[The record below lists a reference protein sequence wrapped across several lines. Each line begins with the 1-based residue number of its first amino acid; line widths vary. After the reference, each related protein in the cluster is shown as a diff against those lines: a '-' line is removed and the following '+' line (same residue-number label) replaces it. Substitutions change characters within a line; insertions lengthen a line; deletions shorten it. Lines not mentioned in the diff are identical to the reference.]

1 MAKKSEK
8 TSPDLRRRIFEAAL
22 PDVAFDGWTDEV
34 LARAARKLKLDND
47 AVDEAFPKGPVSMA
61 EYFGEWADDR
71 MLEKLNPKKLGEM
84 RIRDR
89 VAFCVRTRLEL
100 LVPHRQALSSA
111 LAFLAMPPRN
121 LLLPKMVW
129 RTADAIWR
137 VCGDTST
144 DYNHYTKRLL
154 LSGVQTS
161 TALYW
166 LNDKSDGFEKT
177 WTFLGRRIDE
187 VMKIGGAIGK
197 LKSGAEK
204 AKEKGKEKVKK
215 AGARSGK

>member
-1 MAKKSEK
+1 M
-8 TSPDLRRRIFEAAL
+8 
-22 PDVAFDGWTDEV
+22 
-34 LARAARKLKLDND
+34 
-47 AVDEAFPKGPVSMA
+47 
-61 EYFGEWADDR
+61 
-71 MLEKLNPKKLGEM
+71 KKLAEM

-89 VAFCVRTRLEL
+89 VAHCVRTRLEIL
-100 LVPHRQALSSA
+100 APHLQALSSA

-129 RTADAIWR
+129 RTADTIWR
-137 VCGDTST
+137 ACGDTST

-166 LNDKSDGFEKT
+166 LNDKSDGHEKT
-177 WTFLGRRIDE
+177 WTFLGRRIDD

-204 AKEKGKEKVKK
+204 AKDKVKK
-215 AGARSGK
+215 AGVRPGK

>member
-1 MAKKSEK
+1 MAKKSAK

-34 LARAARKLKLDND
+34 LDRATKKLKLDVD
-47 AVDEAFPKGPVSMA
+47 AVDEAFPKGPLSLA
-61 EYFGEWADDR
+61 EYFAEWADDR
-71 MLEKLNPKKLGEM
+71 MAEKLDAKKLAGM

-89 VAFCVRTRLEL
+89 VAHCVRTRLEIL
-100 LVPHRQALSSA
+100 APHRQALSSA

-121 LLLPKMVW
+121 LVLPKMVW

-137 VCGDTST
+137 ACGDTST

-154 LSGVQTS
+154 LSGVLTS

-166 LNDKSDGFEKT
+166 LNDKSDGSGKT
-177 WTFLGRRIDE
+177 WAFLGSRIDD

-204 AKEKGKEKVKK
+204 AKEKVKK
-215 AGARSGK
+215 AGTRSGK

>member
-1 MAKKSEK
+1 MAKKSAK
-8 TSPDLRRRIFEAAL
+8 TSPDLRRRLFEAAL

-34 LARAARKLKLDND
+34 LARAAKKLKLDD
-47 AVDEAFPKGPVSMA
+47 GAVDEAFPKGPVSLA
-61 EYFGEWADDR
+61 EYFAEWADDR
-71 MLEKLNPKKLGEM
+71 MAEKLNMKKLTDM

-89 VAFCVRTRLEL
+89 VAHCVRTRLEIL
-100 LVPHRQALSSA
+100 APHRQALSSA

-129 RTADAIWR
+129 RTADTIWR
-137 VCGDTST
+137 ACGDTST

-166 LNDKSDGFEKT
+166 LNDKSDGHEKT
-177 WTFLGRRIDE
+177 WTFLGRRIDD

-204 AKEKGKEKVKK
+204 AKDKVKK
-215 AGARSGK
+215 AGARPGK

>member
-1 MAKKSEK
+1 MAKKSAK
-8 TSPDLRRRIFEAAL
+8 TSQDLRRRIFEAAL

-34 LARAARKLKLDND
+34 LARAARKLKLNDD
-47 AVDEAFPKGPVSMA
+47 AVDDAFPKGPVSLA

-71 MLEKLNPKKLGEM
+71 MADKLNAKKLGDM

-89 VAFCVRTRLEL
+89 VAHCVRTRLEIL
-100 LVPHRQALSSA
+100 APHRQALSSA

-121 LLLPKMVW
+121 LLLPRMVW
-129 RTADAIWR
+129 RTADTIWR
-137 VCGDTST
+137 ACGDTST

-161 TALYW
+161 TTLYW

-177 WTFLGRRIDE
+177 WAFLGSRIDD

-204 AKEKGKEKVKK
+204 AKEKVRK
-215 AGARSGK
+215 AGIRSGK

>member
-34 LARAARKLKLDND
+34 LARAAKKLKLDDD
-47 AVDEAFPKGPVSMA
+47 AVDEAFPKGPVSLA
-61 EYFGEWADDR
+61 EYFAEWADDR
-71 MLEKLNPKKLGEM
+71 MGEKLQPKKLTDM

-89 VAFCVRTRLEL
+89 VAFCVRTRLEIL
-100 LVPHRQALSSA
+100 TPHRQALSSA

-121 LLLPKMVW
+121 LVLPKMVW
-129 RTADAIWR
+129 RTADTIWR
-137 VCGDTST
+137 ACGDTST

-154 LSGVQTS
+154 LSGVQSS
-161 TALYW
+161 TALFW

-177 WTFLGRRIDE
+177 WAFLSRRIDD

-197 LKSGAEK
+197 LKSGAEQ
-204 AKEKGKEKVKK
+204 AKEKVKARAK
-215 AGARSGK
+215 GARARG

>member
-1 MAKKSEK
+1 MAKKSAK
-8 TSPDLRRRIFEAAL
+8 ASPDLRRRIFEAAL

-34 LARAARKLKLDND
+34 LARAARKLKLDDD

-61 EYFGEWADDR
+61 EYFGAWADER
-71 MLEKLNPKKLGEM
+71 MLEKLNPKKLAEM

-100 LVPHRQALSSA
+100 LAPHRQALSSA

-129 RTADAIWR
+129 RTADTIWR
-137 VCGDTST
+137 ACGDTST

-177 WTFLGRRIDE
+177 WTFLGRRIDD

-204 AKEKGKEKVKK
+204 VKDKAKTAARRGK
-215 AGARSGK
+215 